1 MSDSISGNYDLKIL
15 MGRIEEAG
23 ATIKEKEAERLPEV
37 TVGTDGSGFER
48 TNEGSSERYS
58 VKAGFNW
65 EIDLWGKKKH
75 AAQAVM
81 AEYKASQADYRAG
94 YLKLVSE
101 LALAYFKIRQKNEQA
116 GLNKKF

>member
-1 MSDSISGNYDLKIL
+1 
-15 MGRIEEAG
+15 MGHIEKAG
-23 ATIKEKEAERLPEV
+23 ATIKERKAERLPQID
-37 TVGTDGSGFER
+37 VGTSGSEFGR
-48 TNEGSSERYS
+48 TNEGSSEMYS

-81 AEYKASQADYRAG
+81 AEYKASKADYRAG

-101 LALAYFKIRQKNEQA
+101 LALAYFKIR
-116 GLNKKF
+116 